1 MRRWGMSG
9 TTVTPGTTATLGIMV
24 IRGSTATPGPTGI
37 NGTTVMAMATG
48 TTMVGIATK
57 VNTVVG
63 IATKVNIV
71 VGIIAES
78 RSFCVTR
85 SDGDAKALL

>member
-1 MRRWGMSG
+1 
-9 TTVTPGTTATLGIMV
+9 
-24 IRGSTATPGPTGI
+24 
-37 NGTTVMAMATG
+37 MAMATG